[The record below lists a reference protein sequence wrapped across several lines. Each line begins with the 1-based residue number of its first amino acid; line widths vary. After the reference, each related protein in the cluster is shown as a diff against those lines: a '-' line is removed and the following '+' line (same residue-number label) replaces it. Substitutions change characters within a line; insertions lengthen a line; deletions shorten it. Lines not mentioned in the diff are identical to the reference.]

1 MTIKIRKGLRV
12 ESAGDDLVVLDGTE
26 GEVHSLSGAT
36 AEALRLVEAG
46 VARSDIPNHL
56 ESALASLID
65 GGIVEDN
72 GWSRRKMLVAGG
84 LGATVFGGSFIS
96 MTLPAAADA
105 SSCSGIEPGDDLA
118 TPKVYNSVGTF
129 SFTTGTKVTAV
140 TVNVWGA
147 GGGGGDD
154 RGLSSIAGGG
164 GGGGGFIQTTIDVDP
179 CTAYTVTVGAG
190 GTTTSGDGN
199 DGGAS
204 TFSGTGITVTAGGGK
219 GGKGNIFA
227 GSPGGAG
234 GPGGAAGS
242 ILVGSGSS
250 TSSFAGGTGGKGAD
264 YNANGSSGGGG
275 GGSAGQGSAGGVGG
289 AGQTGGVFTAAP
301 GGTGGSA
308 GSGNPTG
315 ASGAVGG
322 EGNGS
327 GNAGSPG
334 SPGGGGGGA
343 GVYAGFG
350 NDPSAGAPGKIEII
364 KA

>member
-250 TSSFAGGTGGKGAD
+250 TSSFAGGTGGKGAN

-289 AGQTGGVFTAAP
+289 AGQTGGVITAAP

-322 EGNGS
+322 KGNGS
-327 GNAGSPG
+327 DNAGSPG

>member
-234 GPGGAAGS
+234 GPGGWHLCRNRRGHRDRHA
-242 ILVGSGSS
+242 
-250 TSSFAGGTGGKGAD
+250 FR
-264 YNANGSSGGGG
+264 
-275 GGSAGQGSAGGVGG
+275 
-289 AGQTGGVFTAAP
+289 AAP
-301 GGTGGSA
+301 G
-308 GSGNPTG
+308 PRG
-315 ASGAVGG
+315 AEPGRRALAVGG